1 MKRNRYKSANYNQN
15 RIKRPSAVW
24 FAVFGAVLLLF
35 AAFIFI
41 GIKAGEKAKSGSS
54 PADTVYSVTT
64 YGENE

>member
-15 RIKRPSAVW
+15 RIKKPSAVW

-35 AAFIFI
+35 AVFIFI
-41 GIKAGEKAKSGSS
+41 GIKAGEKAQRINGA
-54 PADTVYSVTT
+54 ADTVYSVTT